1 MFFIFHSGIEVR
13 EALPVKE
20 NKRPAVFSNPYF
32 APLMFIKS
40 MDEVFREADV
50 EIAVFQ
56 GEENVDEMGLGV
68 SKIRCDG
75 RSIQCRK

>member
-1 MFFIFHSGIEVR
+1 MFFILHSGIEVG
-13 EALPVKE
+13 EAFPVEE
-20 NKRPAVFSNPYF
+20 NKRPAVFGNPYF
-32 APLMFIKS
+32 ASLMFVEPL
-40 MDEVFREADV
+40 DDVFRETDV

-75 RSIQCRK
+75 RSIQ